1 MPASSRCDSR
11 FSKVLGRSSP
21 NGKVIVAMTV
31 SLPQQ
36 PPTCSVLRRSRPS
49 LPRPETRDDDDRTP
63 HDAAEVDTTAT
74 RLTSLSHDDG
84 QCDAATAGKTTSTS
98 RAHALSS
105 NICWS
110 GRQAWL
116 DNSPSLKR
124 VRFAASAAAMS
135 IQAGLTA
142 DSAIA
147 LVQRYL
153 RKERLHWRPST
164 YASQREEI
172 TPVQRNHT
180 VKWLTVLNRYLK
192 FNPETL
198 FLSVTLMDEF
208 LRLVRAQ
215 PKYLKC
221 IAISCFYLASKI
233 IEEDEVVPHIKDL
246 IKNCDCIFSVSE
258 ITRMEALILK
268 KLRWD
273 LCRAT
278 SLDFLHG
285 FYALLVLNRS
295 LLLPDQSEQ
304 QLAALGPLLETKLQ
318 ICLDQASLVATRP
331 STLALAL
338 LSLELETWTP
348 NWFVITIA
356 LQRLAQVENSDVI
369 RCREELACIFARART
384 AVSRK
389 HRHSDSQNAHKPSK
403 RRMETTD
410 IEDIYDSIK
419 RLYGEETAST
429 ASPPAASVSCGMHQ
443 GQGGISMPGFPVRAM

>member
-1 MPASSRCDSR
+1 MHATRRP
-11 FSKVLGRSSP
+11 KH
-21 NGKVIVAMTV
+21 TV
-31 SLPQQ
+31 SM
-36 PPTCSVLRRSRPS
+36 
-49 LPRPETRDDDDRTP
+49 
-63 HDAAEVDTTAT
+63 A
-74 RLTSLSHDDG
+74 
-84 QCDAATAGKTTSTS
+84 
-98 RAHALSS
+98 
-105 NICWS
+105 
-110 GRQAWL
+110 
-116 DNSPSLKR
+116 SLKQ
-124 VRFAASAAAMS
+124 VRFAASAAAMP

-153 RKERLHWRPST
+153 GKERLHWRPCT
-164 YASQREEI
+164 YASQGEEI

-180 VKWLTVLNRYLK
+180 VKWLTVLNRYLR

-318 ICLDQASLVATRP
+318 ICLDQASLVGTRP

-338 LSLELETWTP
+338 VSLELETWTP

-356 LQRLAQVENSDVI
+356 LQRLAKVENSDVI
-369 RCREELACIFARART
+369 RCREELACIFIKART

-389 HRHSDSQNAHKPSK
+389 HRHSDSQSAHKPSK

-419 RLYGEETAST
+419 RLYGEETTSTTSSTPASI
-429 ASPPAASVSCGMHQ
+429 SCGMHQ
-443 GQGGISMPGFPVRAM
+443 GQGGISVPGFPVRAM

>member
-1 MPASSRCDSR
+1 M
-11 FSKVLGRSSP
+11 
-21 NGKVIVAMTV
+21 
-31 SLPQQ
+31 
-36 PPTCSVLRRSRPS
+36 
-49 LPRPETRDDDDRTP
+49 
-63 HDAAEVDTTAT
+63 H
-74 RLTSLSHDDG
+74 
-84 QCDAATAGKTTSTS
+84 
-98 RAHALSS
+98 
-105 NICWS
+105 
-110 GRQAWL
+110 
-116 DNSPSLKR
+116 
-124 VRFAASAAAMS
+124 FAASVAAMS

-147 LVQRYL
+147 LVQQYL

-164 YASQREEI
+164 YSSQGEEI
-172 TPVQRNHT
+172 TSVQRNHT

-233 IEEDEVVPHIKDL
+233 IEEDEMVPHIKDL

-295 LLLPDQSEQ
+295 LLLPDRSEQ

-331 STLALAL
+331 STLALAV
-338 LSLELETWTP
+338 LSLELEMWTP

-369 RCREELACIFARART
+369 RCREELACIFTKART

-419 RLYGEETAST
+419 RLYGDDSAP
-429 ASPPAASVSCGMHQ
+429 AAAAASVSCGMHQ
-443 GQGGISMPGFPVRAM
+443 AQGSLSMPGFTVRAM